1 MSTSIE
7 HELTKRAPESIFH
20 ESCGSNPPLFAFPYF
35 PTNKL
40 NNSHFLWFVGK
51 HDDMGCP
58 DTTVTH
64 KAPIGPMTRSRAKAI
79 QDKVNSLLSL
89 HQFNISM
96 NGLLPQADM
105 LCVLR
110 YDPDVDLS
118 VGKGIKEG
126 EGHEDGEPAAEQE
139 EEEVKREVKKAQETK
154 TAQTGTTGSGEELP
168 AARYYRPTTGK
179 CLC

>member
-1 MSTSIE
+1 MGGRKNDT
-7 HELTKRAPESIFH
+7 
-20 ESCGSNPPLFAFPYF
+20 
-35 PTNKL
+35 
-40 NNSHFLWFVGK
+40 
-51 HDDMGCP
+51 GCP
-58 DTTVTH
+58 YTTVTR
-64 KAPIGPMTRSRAKAI
+64 KAPIVPMTRSRAKAI

-110 YDPDVDLS
+110 YEPDGDLA

-139 EEEVKREVKKAQETK
+139 EEQVKKA
-154 TAQTGTTGSGEELP
+154 
-168 AARYYRPTTGK
+168 
-179 CLC
+179 